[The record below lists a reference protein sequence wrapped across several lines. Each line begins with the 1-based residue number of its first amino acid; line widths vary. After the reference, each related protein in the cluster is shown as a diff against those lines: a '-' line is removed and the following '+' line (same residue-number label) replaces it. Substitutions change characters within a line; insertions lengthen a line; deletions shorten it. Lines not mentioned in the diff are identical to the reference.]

1 MNPALAG
8 VAAAV
13 LVGAVLAIAARD
25 GRTVVVGLG
34 VTLILSPLLADP
46 LPAALGLGARLA
58 GGVLGAYL
66 LWVAV
71 RAGGLTGGSRIGWP
85 AEVMLA
91 VAAAVVGW
99 STHGLGAA
107 PLGPPEAQAAGFA
120 LATLGLV
127 PAATGRDVVR
137 IGVGLFL
144 LVEGAL
150 LVRVGLGGNPV
161 AFEQLVTAGLAASLG
176 GAVAAL
182 AYAARSD
189 GSAGFGLAT
198 EWRVRLRRPQDARGS
213 RPRRDEGSDAGSPPG
228 SRRSRAGSPDTRS

>member
-1 MNPALAG
+1 VNPALAG

-13 LVGAVLAIAARD
+13 LVGAVLAVAARD

-34 VTLILSPLLADP
+34 ITLVLSPLLADP
-46 LPAALGLGARLA
+46 LPEALGLAARLA

-85 AEVMLA
+85 AETMLA
-91 VAAAVVGW
+91 AAAAVVGW

-107 PLGPPEAQAAGFA
+107 PLGPAEAHAAGFA

-137 IGVGLFL
+137 IGLGLFL
-144 LVEGAL
+144 ILEGAL
-150 LVRVGLGGNPV
+150 LIRVGLGGNPV
-161 AFEQLVTAGLAASLG
+161 AFEQLVTAGLVAALG
-176 GAVAAL
+176 GAVGAL

-189 GSAGFGLAT
+189 GSAGFELAT
-198 EWRVRLRRPQDARGS
+198 EWRVRLRRPQDARAS
-213 RPRRDEGSDAGSPPG
+213 RPRP
-228 SRRSRAGSPDTRS
+228 SPDAARDPGA